1 MILNEVMKE
10 TADAIREKTGKSEKI
25 APINFAEEIK
35 SISAGGGGSGE
46 SGEKAGMTY
55 VSKEALF
62 TALGSPVP
70 ETMSQTELRTALVNM
85 IYVYPITGIKLT
97 SGYIS
102 YFGWMIGEE
111 IDESRFTYENWEA
124 AALDWDAIKTTSS
137 GNIPTWKSISQETGI
152 STVEEFKGL
161 IQQMF
166 PNQLTEEDFF
176 GK

>member
-1 MILNEVMKE
+1 MNTTILNMTTLDGGVIIKKG
-10 TADAIREKTGKSEKI
+10 TAP
-25 APINFAEEIK
+25 APP
-35 SISAGGGGSGE
+35 SGG

-55 VSKEALF
+55 VPKEALF
-62 TALGSPVP
+62 SGIGYPVP

-137 GNIPTWKSISQETGI
+137 GNIPTWKSISQETDT

-166 PNQLTEEDFF
+166 PNQLTEEEFF